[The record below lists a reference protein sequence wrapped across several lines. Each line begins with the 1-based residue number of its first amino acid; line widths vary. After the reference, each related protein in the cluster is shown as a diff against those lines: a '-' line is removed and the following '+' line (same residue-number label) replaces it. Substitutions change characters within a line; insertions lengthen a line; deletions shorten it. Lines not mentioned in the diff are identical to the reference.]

1 MAHDATYLGRWRLQ
15 GARVMLTKK
24 LKIGIVCPYGWDTP
38 GGVQN
43 HIRDLAEFLIA
54 AGHDVSVLAPAI
66 DEEKLPSYVVSAGK
80 PISIPYNGAVAR
92 VLFGPIAYARV
103 RQWISNGNF
112 DLLHLHEPA
121 IPSISLLACW
131 AAEGPMVGTFH
142 AAAKRQK
149 VIFAIGPILEPAI
162 EKLSAR
168 IAVSEAARL
177 TLTDH
182 LETDAVV
189 IPNGI
194 YATRYA
200 EGVALEKWQGNTIG
214 FIGRFEEPRKGLQ
227 VLVDALPIISRFAPD
242 VRVLVAGPGD
252 PKDVEKHIDPQLR
265 KRFEFL
271 GRISEEEKADF
282 MSSVSLYVAPNTGGE
297 SFGIIL
303 AEALAGGACV
313 VASDIPAFDSLL
325 GGGEYGALFE
335 SENSTDLAKVVID
348 LLRDDS
354 KRNELAAAG
363 KARSE
368 LFDWDV
374 VADQIFSIYEMA
386 MVGSD
391 GVTLSSDN
399 RSWNRFL
406 SRDEEKK

>member
-1 MAHDATYLGRWRLQ
+1 
-15 GARVMLTKK
+15 MLTRS
-24 LKIGIVCPYGWDTP
+24 LKIGIVCPYSWDTP

-54 AGHDVSVLAPAI
+54 AGHDVSVLAPAL
-66 DEEKLPSYVVSAGK
+66 DESLLPEYVVMAGK

-92 VLFGPIAYARV
+92 VLFGPVAFARV
-103 RQWISNGNF
+103 RQWISQGDF

-131 AAEGPMVGTFH
+131 AADGPMVGTFH

-149 VIFAIGPILEPAI
+149 IIFAIGPILEPAI

-182 LETDAVV
+182 LDTDAVV

-200 EGVALEKWQGNTIG
+200 NGTPQAKWHGNSIG
-214 FIGRFEEPRKGLQ
+214 FIGRFEEPRKGLS
-227 VLVDALPIISRFAPD
+227 VLVEALPIIARFAPD
-242 VRVLVAGPGD
+242 IKVFVAGPGD
-252 PKDVEKHIDPQLR
+252 STDVEKSIDPQLR
-265 KRFEFL
+265 HRFEFL
-271 GRISEEEKADF
+271 GKITEEEKADF

-313 VASDIPAFDSLL
+313 VASDIPAFDDLL
-325 GGGEYGALFE
+325 GSGRYGALFE
-335 SENSTDLAKVVID
+335 SENPTDLAKVIIE
-348 LLRDDS
+348 LLRDDA
-354 KRNELAAAG
+354 KRRMLSENG
-363 KARSE
+363 KARGRS
-368 LFDWDV
+368 FDWTV
-374 VADQIFSIYEMA
+374 VAKQIYSVYEMSI
-386 MVGSD
+386 VGSEK
-391 GVTLSSDN
+391 VRLASDT
-399 RSWNRFL
+399 RSWSRFL
-406 SRDEEKK
+406 SKDDK

>member
-1 MAHDATYLGRWRLQ
+1 
-15 GARVMLTKK
+15 MLNRS
-24 LKIGIVCPYGWDTP
+24 LKIGIVCPYSWDTP

-43 HIRDLAEFLIA
+43 HIRDLAEFLIQ
-54 AGHDVSVLAPAI
+54 AGHQVSVLAPAI
-66 DEEKLPSYVVSAGK
+66 DEEKLPDYVVNAGK

-92 VLFGPIAYARV
+92 VLFGPVAFSRV
-103 RQWISNGNF
+103 RQWISNGDF

-149 VIFAIGPILEPAI
+149 IIFAIGPILEPAI

-182 LETDAVV
+182 LDTDAIV

-194 YATRYA
+194 YASRYHN
-200 EGVALEKWQGNTIG
+200 GIPDKKWQGNTIG
-214 FIGRFEEPRKGLQ
+214 FIGRFEEPRKGLS
-227 VLVDALPIISRFAPD
+227 VLLAALPVIARFAPD
-242 VRVLVAGPGD
+242 VKVFVAGPGD
-252 PKDVEKHIDPQLR
+252 PTDVEKSIDPQLR
-265 KRFEFL
+265 HRFEFL
-271 GRISEEEKADF
+271 GKISEQEKANF
-282 MSSVSLYVAPNTGGE
+282 MSSVSIYVAPNTGGE

-313 VASDIPAFDSLL
+313 VASDIPAFEDLL
-325 GGGEYGALFE
+325 GHGQFGALFK
-335 SENSTDLAKVVID
+335 SEDSTDLAKVIID
-348 LLRDDS
+348 LLRDDN
-354 KRNELAAAG
+354 K
-363 KARSE
+363 RSE
-368 LFDWDV
+368 IATLGRSRGQSFDWEII
-374 VADQIFSIYEMA
+374 AEQIFSVYEMSI
-386 MVGSD
+386 VGSEK
-391 GVTLSSDN
+391 VKLASDT

-406 SRDEEKK
+406 TKDEK

>member
-1 MAHDATYLGRWRLQ
+1 
-15 GARVMLTKK
+15 MLNRS
-24 LKIGIVCPYGWDTP
+24 LKIGIVCPYSWDTP

-66 DEEKLPSYVVSAGK
+66 DETKLPEYVVNAGK

-92 VLFGPIAYARV
+92 VLFGPVAFARV
-103 RQWISNGNF
+103 RQWISQGDF

-131 AAEGPMVGTFH
+131 AADGPMVGTFH

-149 VIFAIGPILEPAI
+149 IIFAIGPILEPAI

-182 LETDAVV
+182 LDTDAVI

-194 YATRYA
+194 YANRYT
-200 EGVALEKWQGNTIG
+200 EGKRIEKWSGNTIG
-214 FIGRFEEPRKGLQ
+214 FIGRFEEPRKGLS
-227 VLVDALPIISRFAPD
+227 VLVDALPVISRFAPD
-242 VRVLVAGPGD
+242 VKVLVAGPGD
-252 PKDVEKHIDPQLR
+252 PADVIENIDPQLR
-265 KRFEFL
+265 QRFEFL
-271 GRISEEEKADF
+271 GKISEDEKADF
-282 MSSVSLYVAPNTGGE
+282 MSSVAVYVAPNTGGE

-313 VASDIPAFDSLL
+313 VASDIPAFEDLL
-325 GGGEYGALFE
+325 GQGEFGALFE
-335 SENSTDLAKVVID
+335 SESATELAKVVID
-348 LLRDDS
+348 LLRDEN
-354 KRNELAAAG
+354 KRKELSARG
-363 KARSE
+363 KERAK
-368 LFDWDV
+368 LFDWTV
-374 VADQIFSIYEMA
+374 VAQQIYSVYEMSI
-386 MVGSD
+386 VGSQK
-391 GVTLSSDN
+391 VRLASDT
-399 RSWNRFL
+399 RPWTRFL
-406 SRDEEKK
+406 SKEEKP

>member
-1 MAHDATYLGRWRLQ
+1 
-15 GARVMLTKK
+15 MLTKK
-24 LKIGIVCPYGWDTP
+24 LTIGIVCPYGWDTP

-43 HIRDLAEFLIA
+43 HVRDLAEFLIA
-54 AGHDVSVLAPAI
+54 AGHTVSVLAPAI
-66 DEEKLPSYVVSAGK
+66 DESQLPDYVVSAGK

-103 RQWISNGNF
+103 RQWIGSAEF

-189 IPNGI
+189 VPNGI
-194 YATRYA
+194 YAKRYSA
-200 EGVALEKWQGNTIG
+200 GIFQQKWAGNTIG

-227 VLVDALPIISRFAPD
+227 ILVDALPIIARFAPD
-242 VRVLVAGPGD
+242 VKVFVAGPGD
-252 PKDVEKHIDPQLR
+252 PREFEKHIDPQLR
-265 KRFEFL
+265 HRFEFL
-271 GRISEEEKADF
+271 GRISEQEKADF

-313 VASDIPAFDSLL
+313 VASNIPAFDSLL
-325 GGGEYGALFE
+325 GSGEFGALFE
-335 SENSTDLAKVVID
+335 SENSTDLAKVIID
-348 LLRDDS
+348 LLRDQNRRKQLS
-354 KRNELAAAG
+354 IAG
-363 KARSE
+363 KAHAQI
-368 LFDWDV
+368 FDWDV
-374 VADQIFSIYEMA
+374 VAQQIFSIYEMA
-386 MVGSD
+386 MVGAN
-391 GVTLSSDN
+391 GVSLSSDG
-399 RSWNRFL
+399 RAWSRFL

>member
-1 MAHDATYLGRWRLQ
+1 
-15 GARVMLTKK
+15 MLNRS
-24 LKIGIVCPYGWDTP
+24 LKIGIVCPYSWDTP

-54 AGHDVSVLAPAI
+54 AGHNVSVLAPAI
-66 DEEKLPSYVVSAGK
+66 DETKLPDYVVNAGK

-92 VLFGPIAYARV
+92 VLFGPVAFARV
-103 RQWISNGNF
+103 RQWISQGDF

-131 AAEGPMVGTFH
+131 AADGPMVGTFH

-149 VIFAIGPILEPAI
+149 IIFAIGPILEPAI

-182 LETDAVV
+182 LDTDAVI

-194 YATRYA
+194 YVNRYS
-200 EGVALEKWQGNTIG
+200 EGKSIQKWSGNTIG
-214 FIGRFEEPRKGLQ
+214 FIGRFEEPRKGLSI
-227 VLVDALPIISRFAPD
+227 LVDALPVISRFASD

-252 PKDVEKHIDPQLR
+252 PEEVIENIDPQLR
-265 KRFEFL
+265 QRFEFL
-271 GRISEEEKADF
+271 GKITEAEKADF
-282 MSSVSLYVAPNTGGE
+282 MSSVAVYVAPNTGGE

-313 VASDIPAFDSLL
+313 VASDIPAFDDLL
-325 GGGEYGALFE
+325 GQGEYGALFE
-335 SENSTDLAKVVID
+335 SESATELAKVVID
-348 LLRDDS
+348 LLRDEN
-354 KRNELAAAG
+354 KRKELSSRG
-363 KARSE
+363 KERAQ
-368 LFDWDV
+368 LFDWTV
-374 VADQIFSIYEMA
+374 VAEQIYSVYEMSI
-386 MVGSD
+386 VGSPK
-391 GVTLSSDN
+391 VRLASDT
-399 RSWNRFL
+399 RPWNRFL
-406 SRDEEKK
+406 GKEEKQ